1 MLMTKACFFK
11 SEDDILWLRL
21 DGNIFFL
28 DNDSFIGLC
37 FVVSESSGRFNLQT
51 DC

>member
-1 MLMTKACFFK
+1 MLMTKDCY
-11 SEDDILWLRL
+11 DILWLIL
-21 DGNIFFL
+21 GGSIFFL

>member
-1 MLMTKACFFK
+1 MLMTKACY
-11 SEDDILWLRL
+11 DILWLRL
-21 DGNIFFL
+21 GGFIFL